1 MISDFVSQLIAN
13 SMALLHNSIT
23 APELDVTTGVSCKK
37 GISSQN
43 GKIFL
48 NKLIETYILS
58 MNIKR
63 NQRTEKWSET
73 LITKIILWKK
83 KLIFLKSN
91 WKTRSILSTGGYTK
105 IEDAESNRSFC

>member
-23 APELDVTTGVSCKK
+23 APELDVTTDVLRKK

-43 GKIFL
+43 GKFFL

-58 MNIKR
+58 MNIIWR
-63 NQRTEKWSET
+63 HPLCTQS
-73 LITKIILWKK
+73 II
-83 KLIFLKSN
+83 S
-91 WKTRSILSTGGYTK
+91 
-105 IEDAESNRSFC
+105 

>member
-23 APELDVTTGVSCKK
+23 APELDVTTNVLRKK

-43 GKIFL
+43 GKFFL

-58 MNIKR
+58 MNIIWR
-63 NQRTEKWSET
+63 HPLCTQS
-73 LITKIILWKK
+73 II
-83 KLIFLKSN
+83 S
-91 WKTRSILSTGGYTK
+91 
-105 IEDAESNRSFC
+105 